1 MLMVPSIP
9 KLLKLCEQVH
19 KWKLCIREGMD
30 SWYHPS
36 GTFVLL
42 GDAVHATLPY
52 LASGAGM
59 SLEDAAVLGECLGR
73 IKSKDDVKLALQTY
87 ENCRKERTT
96 RVVRRGNVQ
105 QHLYHLHDG
114 AEQQE
119 RDRVMQMEPT
129 PPGEAL
135 AWRDPE
141 LAPWLLGYDH
151 MKDVSTPPVLCF
163 FLAEI
168 LILLQ
173 VDKNWPREKLAVQ
186 SSPRDPPADAEM
198 LTGFCKGSSRL

>member
-1 MLMVPSIP
+1 MADRIRIP

-59 SLEDAAVLGECLGR
+59 ALEDAAVLGECLGR
-73 IKSKDDVKLALQTY
+73 ITSKDDVKLALQTY

-96 RVVRRGNVQ
+96 RVVQRGNVQ
-105 QHLYHLHDG
+105 QYLYHLHDG
-114 AEQQE
+114 PEQQE
-119 RDRVMQMEPT
+119 RDRIMQMQPT

-141 LAPWLLGYDH
+141 LGPWLLGYDH
-151 MKDVSTPPVLCF
+151 MKDVSRPCF
-163 FLAEI
+163 TSLPW
-168 LILLQ
+168 
-173 VDKNWPREKLAVQ
+173 K
-186 SSPRDPPADAEM
+186 
-198 LTGFCKGSSRL
+198 C

>member
-1 MLMVPSIP
+1 
-9 KLLKLCEQVH
+9 
-19 KWKLCIREGMD
+19 MD

-73 IKSKDDVKLALQTY
+73 IKSKADVKLALQTY
-87 ENCRKERTT
+87 EDCRKERTT
-96 RVVRRGNVQ
+96 RVVQRGNVQ

-114 AEQQE
+114 PEQQA
-119 RDRVMQMEPT
+119 RDRIMQMQPT

-141 LAPWLLGYDH
+141 LGPWLLGYDH
-151 MKDVSTPPVLCF
+151 MEDVSVLASRVF
-163 FLAEI
+163 HGNTDGDSVW
-168 LILLQ
+168 Q
-173 VDKNWPREKLAVQ
+173 VDKNWLRQTPAVQ
-186 SSPRDPPADAEM
+186 SQPRNLLPDAKM
-198 LTGFCKGSSRL
+198 LMGPGKGRSRL